1 MATGTSVP
9 KARLVP
15 AAGRNWL
22 LVGGGLFLVLV
33 GIGLTYRQVTGGT
46 AQDQR
51 RQAQIAKAQEE
62 LANKP
67 PASKEGFSAVI
78 DERRRRVE
86 EQAAQEAADKAAK
99 EAAGTPKPAA
109 SMPAAAGLPT
119 APTPADKELEAYAMA
134 KEARALEAAKD
145 AARRLGAWEGGGSD
159 AGNGRNGA
167 ADLDAAVAAIA
178 RNAATAPK
186 PAAAAGGADLLS
198 ALATRG
204 GAGTAPAPVDQE
216 AEFIKRVSTR
226 SNANAG
232 LEPIRAQRGHGRYA
246 LLEGAMIEVAMK
258 TAVSSDIGGQ
268 CQAQVVRDV
277 YDTVTGLDL
286 LIPAGA
292 NLMCTYNSAVSS
304 GQERLLM
311 AFTRLMYPSGSTVSL
326 GAMQGGDMLG
336 TMGAPAEVNSRFWQV
351 FGSSLMVATLS
362 SWATIEQAKAQ
373 AANGSGGS
381 NVNLNFGSQIGANTA
396 NAFSGVVSQILARNL
411 NVKPELRLRAGDR
424 LQVIVAHDMVLDP
437 AITGVART
445 R

>member
-1 MATGTSVP
+1 MP

-15 AAGRNWL
+15 ASGRSWL

-86 EQAAQEAADKAAK
+86 EQAAQEAAEKAAK
-99 EAAGTPKPAA
+99 EATGTPKPAA
-109 SMPAAAGLPT
+109 SMAPAAGLPT
-119 APTPADKELEAYAMA
+119 APTPEDKELEAYAIA

-145 AARRLGAWEGGGSD
+145 AARRLGTWEGGG
-159 AGNGRNGA
+159 GA
-167 ADLDAAVAAIA
+167 DSGKGGADLDAAIAAIA
-178 RNAATAPK
+178 RNAAIPPK
-186 PAAAAGGADLLS
+186 AGAGGSGNSSGGADLLS
-198 ALATRG
+198 ALATKG

-216 AEFIKRVSTR
+216 AEFLKRVSTR
-226 SNANAG
+226 SNANVG

>member
-1 MATGTSVP
+1 M
-9 KARLVP
+9 P

-86 EQAAQEAADKAAK
+86 EQAAK
-99 EAAGTPKPAA
+99 EAAEKAARDTAAAPKAAA
-109 SMPAAAGLPT
+109 SMTSAAAMPT
-119 APTPADKELEAYAMA
+119 APTPADKELEAYAIA

-178 RNAATAPK
+178 RNAAIPPK
-186 PAAAAGGADLLS
+186 AGAGGGGNSSGGADLLS

-216 AEFIKRVSTR
+216 AEFLKRVSTR

-232 LEPIRAQRGHGRYA
+232 VEPIRAQRGHGRYA

-292 NLMCTYNSAVSS
+292 KLMCTYNSAVSS

-411 NVKPELRLRAGDR
+411 NVKPELRLRPGEK
-424 LQVIVAHDMVLDP
+424 LLVIVAQDMVLDP

>member
-1 MATGTSVP
+1 M
-9 KARLVP
+9 
-15 AAGRNWL
+15 
-22 LVGGGLFLVLV
+22 
-33 GIGLTYRQVTGGT
+33 
-46 AQDQR
+46 
-51 RQAQIAKAQEE
+51 
-62 LANKP
+62 
-67 PASKEGFSAVI
+67 
-78 DERRRRVE
+78 
-86 EQAAQEAADKAAK
+86 
-99 EAAGTPKPAA
+99 
-109 SMPAAAGLPT
+109 
-119 APTPADKELEAYAMA
+119 
-134 KEARALEAAKD
+134 
-145 AARRLGAWEGGGSD
+145 
-159 AGNGRNGA
+159 
-167 ADLDAAVAAIA
+167 
-178 RNAATAPK
+178 
-186 PAAAAGGADLLS
+186 
-198 ALATRG
+198 
-204 GAGTAPAPVDQE
+204 
-216 AEFIKRVSTR
+216 
-226 SNANAG
+226 
-232 LEPIRAQRGHGRYA
+232 
-246 LLEGAMIEVAMK
+246 
-258 TAVSSDIGGQ
+258 
-268 CQAQVVRDV
+268 VRDV